1 MEYIIARVI
10 ANYFDTSKETQTQRL
25 APNYNSHTLGDCVD
39 YDQQELK
46 NIIPVLIEDF
56 DEDDVIAK

>member
-1 MEYIIARVI
+1 MESLIARVI

-25 APNYNSHTLGDCVD
+25 APNYNSHTFNDYVD

-46 NIIPVLIEDF
+46 NIIPVLIKKKKPS
-56 DEDDVIAK
+56 I